1 MMSRVPV
8 GDSVDGMIHT
18 GIENGGN
25 RILLGL
31 DILNVRSRLNRP
43 GEVHSRL

>member
-1 MMSRVPV
+1 MMSRVPA
-8 GDSVDGMIHT
+8 GDSVDDMIHT

-31 DILNVRSRLNRP
+31 DILNVRT
-43 GEVHSRL
+43 